1 MKVSNYNCLAFKT
14 CLSSDRLAGCFFTA
28 YFVNGHV
35 MLTDFNFSVFKLHT
49 RRLWI
54 LVLPIVITQFSQA
67 GLGVVDAIMAGQV
80 SALDL
85 AAVSIGSGIWL
96 PLFLLATGI
105 LIATTPLIGEAVGQ
119 DNAHHV
125 PHITQQSLWTA
136 MVLGILGFIIVNL
149 MPNVLG
155 IMGVPENIQP
165 KASQYLHGI
174 SFGFPALAA
183 YAVLR
188 SYCEALGRPEP
199 VTIISVIGLLADIP
213 LNYIFIHGHF
223 GMPELGGAGCGVAS
237 ALVLWINVLLLGAY
251 THFSR
256 QQKIA
261 STRFFYSFAS
271 PNRAQIKKLLKLGI
285 PIGISIFFEASLFS
299 LASLVISPL
308 GELAVAS
315 HQVALAV
322 TSQLF
327 MVPMSVAM
335 ALTIMV
341 SNRFGEKNFSALRH
355 VQTTGLIWTVLIAL
369 TSMILVW
376 LFRPNL
382 ADLFTDNPVV
392 KAQAMHLLIF
402 ALGYQLFDGWQV
414 NVAGILRGLQDT
426 TVPMWIT
433 LFCYW
438 LVALPLGTYLVRFTD
453 IGAQG
458 FWMALVTG
466 LFLSSILL
474 TFRLIH
480 QQRKIKRLFGLYDIV
495 PKH

>member
-1 MKVSNYNCLAFKT
+1 
-14 CLSSDRLAGCFFTA
+14 
-28 YFVNGHV
+28 
-35 MLTDFNFSVFKLHT
+35 MLTDFNFSQFTHHS
-49 RRLWI
+49 RRLWV
-54 LVLPIVITQFSQA
+54 LVLPILITQFSQA
-67 GLGVVDAIMAGQV
+67 ALGVVDAIMAGRV

-119 DNAHHV
+119 DNTHHV
-125 PHITQQSLWTA
+125 PHITQQSLWA
-136 MVLGILGFIIVNL
+136 ALVLGGLGFIVVNL
-149 MPNVLG
+149 MPNVLPL
-155 IMGVPENIQP
+155 MGVPSNIIP
-165 KASQYLHGI
+165 KASQYLHGV
-174 SFGFPALAA
+174 SFGFPAIAA

-199 VTIISVIGLLADIP
+199 VTIISIIGLLADIP
-213 LNYIFIHGHF
+213 LNYIFIHGLF
-223 GMPELGGAGCGVAS
+223 GMPELGGAGCGVAT
-237 ALVLWINVLLLGAY
+237 ALVLWINVLLLAAY

-256 QQKIA
+256 QKAIA

-271 PNRAQIKKLLKLGI
+271 PNRDQIKKLLRLGI
-285 PIGISIFFEASLFS
+285 PIGVSIFFEASLFS

-327 MVPMSVAM
+327 MVPMSLAM

-341 SNRFGEKNFSALRH
+341 SNRFGEKNFKALRH
-355 VQTTGLIWTVLIAL
+355 VQATGLIWTVLIAIVA
-369 TSMILVW
+369 MVLVW
-376 LFRPNL
+376 FYRPHL
-382 ADLFTDNPVV
+382 AAIFTDNPVV
-392 KAQAMHLLIF
+392 QAQAIHLLVF
-402 ALGYQLFDGWQV
+402 ALAYQLFDGWQV

-426 TVPMWIT
+426 TMPMWIT

-438 LVALPLGTYLVRFTD
+438 LVALPLGIYLVRFTD
-453 IGAQG
+453 VGAQG

-466 LFLSSILL
+466 LFLAAILL
-474 TFRLIH
+474 TFRLRQ
-480 QQRKIKRLFGLYDIV
+480 QQRRIKQHFG
-495 PKH
+495 H